1 MKKLIKNL
9 IEVENKK
16 LFKSLTTFDSKSREN
31 FINLCT
37 LSIKAI
43 KNGNKIIFYGN
54 GGSASDSQHLATEL
68 VVRYQKNRP
77 AISSIALSSDNS
89 MITAI
94 ANDFHFKKIFSR
106 QLESIGRKGDICIA
120 LTTSGNS
127 INLIE
132 AAKVSK
138 KKGILTFCFSGN
150 KGGKIKK
157 FTKYPIIIDSKIPSV
172 IQVIELHFGQIF
184 CGILENSLSK

>member
-1 MKKLIKNL
+1 MKEKIKNL

-16 LFKSLTTFDSKSREN
+16 LFKSLSTFDSKSREN

-54 GGSASDSQHLATEL
+54 GGSASDSQHLAAEL

-106 QLESIGRKGDICIA
+106 QLEAIGRKGDICIA

>member
-1 MKKLIKNL
+1 MKELIKNL

-106 QLESIGRKGDICIA
+106 QLESIGNNGDVLYAISTSSKSKNVIA
-120 LTTSGNS
+120 ALKTAR
-127 INLIE
+127 NL
-132 AAKVSK
+132 
-138 KKGILTFCFSGN
+138 
-150 KGGKIKK
+150 KIK
-157 FTKYPIIIDSKIPSV
+157 TIGVTGSDDSGFKGLCDLTISV
-172 IQVIELHFGQIF
+172 PASRPDRIQEMHIAIGQII
-184 CGILENSLSK
+184 CEILELELC

>member
-1 MKKLIKNL
+1 MKELIKNL

-106 QLESIGRKGDICIA
+106 QLESVGRKGDICIA

>member
-1 MKKLIKNL
+1 MKELIKNL

-16 LFKSLTTFDSKSREN
+16 LFKSLSTFDSKSLEN

-106 QLESIGRKGDICIA
+106 QLESVGRKGDICIA

>member
-1 MKKLIKNL
+1 MKELIKNL

-16 LFKSLTTFDSKSREN
+16 LFKSLSTFDSKSREN

-150 KGGKIKK
+150 KGRKNKK

>member
-1 MKKLIKNL
+1 MKELIKNL

-132 AAKVSK
+132 AAKV
-138 KKGILTFCFSGN
+138 
-150 KGGKIKK
+150 
-157 FTKYPIIIDSKIPSV
+157 
-172 IQVIELHFGQIF
+172 
-184 CGILENSLSK
+184 

>member
-1 MKKLIKNL
+1 MKELIKNL

-138 KKGILTFCFSGN
+138 KKGILTFCFTGN

>member
-1 MKKLIKNL
+1 VKIKIKNL
-9 IEVENKK
+9 IEIENNK
-16 LFKSLTTFDSKSREN
+16 LFKAVGAFDSKSLEN
-31 FINLCT
+31 FINLCS

-54 GGSASDSQHLATEL
+54 GGSASDSQHLAAEL
-68 VVRYQKNRP
+68 VVRYQKNRQ
-77 AISSIALSSDNS
+77 AISSTALSSDNS
-89 MITAI
+89 MITAT

-127 INLIE
+127 ENLIE

-150 KGGKIKK
+150 KGGKLKK
-157 FTKYPIIIDSKIPSV
+157 FTKYPIIIDSKIPSI
-172 IQVIELHFGQIF
+172 IQVVELHFGQIF

>member
-1 MKKLIKNL
+1 MKELIKNL

-16 LFKSLTTFDSKSREN
+16 LFKSLSTFDSKSREN

-54 GGSASDSQHLATEL
+54 GGSASDSQHLAAEL
-68 VVRYQKNRP
+68 VVKYQKKRP

>member
-1 MKKLIKNL
+1 MKELIKNL

>member
-1 MKKLIKNL
+1 MKELIKNL

-16 LFKSLTTFDSKSREN
+16 LFKSLSTFDSKSLEN

>member
-1 MKKLIKNL
+1 MKELIKNL

-37 LSIKAI
+37 LSIRAI

>member
-1 MKKLIKNL
+1 MNEKIKNL
-9 IEVENKK
+9 IELENKK
-16 LFKSLTTFDSKSREN
+16 LFKSINTFDSKSREN
-31 FINLCT
+31 FFNLCT

-43 KNGNKIIFYGN
+43 KKGNKIIFYGN
-54 GGSASDSQHLATEL
+54 GGSASDSQHLAAEL

-89 MITAI
+89 MITAT

-132 AAKVSK
+132 AAKIAK
-138 KKGILTFCFSGN
+138 KKGIFTFCFSGN
-150 KGGKIKK
+150 KGGKLKK
-157 FTKYPIIIDSKIPSV
+157 FTKYPIIINSKIPSI

>member
-1 MKKLIKNL
+1 MKELIKNL

-16 LFKSLTTFDSKSREN
+16 LFKSLSTFDSKSREN

>member
-1 MKKLIKNL
+1 MKELIKNL

-16 LFKSLTTFDSKSREN
+16 LFKSLSTFDSKSREN

-138 KKGILTFCFSGN
+138 KKGILTFCFTGN